1 VQLAQS
7 YQESGQQFFAQRSH
21 LERISI
27 YFEDPSVLKRIR
39 ESRTSAQML
48 WLVQAITEFEPGD
61 DENVDRRLLAAK
73 LITNGQSFESLKIY
87 FNELNDDEK
96 MHTFFSAAKATVRPF
111 FTSTVLDWIQLN
123 WDRLEERH

>member
-1 VQLAQS
+1 
-7 YQESGQQFFAQRSH
+7 
-21 LERISI
+21 
-27 YFEDPSVLKRIR
+27 
-39 ESRTSAQML
+39 ML